1 MESSGDEF
9 EGEMD
14 ERRFMKTMERQDE
27 EEKEQYEQQ

>member
-1 MESSGDEF
+1 LEIRGDEF

-27 EEKEQYEQQ
+27 EERE